1 MAELAIG
8 GVSFFFQVFA
18 GCIQG
23 YELIADACHL
33 RKDCQA
39 LLVNFKVEEHRL
51 LNWAKLVQLDYRDDK
66 LVLNHMSK
74 GLIINIMEQQ
84 QKLLFSFGRLDKKYE
99 RLTEPLLEEAAEAFV
114 LQNFDR
120 LIEDDTNGSGEGN
133 ARSVRFPP
141 TDELVKMSL
150 KFVQQFKDVPKR
162 LKWAVFD
169 HLKMEKLIARL
180 ADFNDKMHEA
190 LDKAQVDLLIDMQT
204 RTNDQIVLLNRTMSH
219 MVQIYQS
226 QQSEQIG
233 FRRAYSLIEMEDSE
247 YDGMMDSGAVAAR
260 GAARQPLAALAQQNF
275 IHLAIEDSHEDLTT
289 SYAEKINMPDLPKDI
304 RDTQLQYMDIRPKL
318 GSQFPLEIDEGVR
331 TEAYYKNT
339 PVWIEWKSPDTTGPM
354 QQDGAVD
361 AKIHARVKKLAALLS
376 KHNRTVR
383 FRAPFCRGYFIDED
397 EGRFGLVFEKPASVP
412 ADTEPTS
419 LHALIA
425 NPENDIPS
433 LTDRITL
440 MRLLTETVERLHA
453 VDWLHKG
460 LRSANI
466 LLFPKKGGRVENGQV
481 THGEVNYADPLIS
494 GFDYSRPATSDDMTE
509 RPLDNP
515 AADIYRHPSVQHR
528 GNRED
533 AGGRESY
540 KKSFDLYSL
549 GIVLLEIAYWK
560 TIDQILS
567 IDLEKARP
575 KHTWAVE
582 KRLLQTEP
590 QHLRGVKS
598 YLGNTVEGVIRACL
612 QGPTAFDLDEN
623 ADEKREVVAAQ
634 LQEAFGEKVVKKLAC
649 MKGL

>member
-1 MAELAIG
+1 
-8 GVSFFFQVFA
+8 
-18 GCIQG
+18 
-23 YELIADACHL
+23 LIADACRI

-39 LLVNFKVEEHRL
+39 LLVRFKVEEHRL

-84 QKLLFSFGRLDKKYE
+84 QKLLFSFGRLNKKYE
-99 RLTEPLLEEAAEAFV
+99 KLADPLLVEEVQEFV
-114 LQNFDR
+114 LQNSDR
-120 LIEDDTNGSGEGN
+120 LIENSANGTEDSSK
-133 ARSVRFPP
+133 SVQFPP
-141 TDELVKMSL
+141 TEELVKMSL

-162 LKWAVFD
+162 LKWATFD
-169 HLKMEKLIARL
+169 HQKMELLITKL

-190 LDKAQVDLLIDMQT
+190 LDKAQMDLLIDMQT

-226 QQSEQIG
+226 QQSEQHG
-233 FRRAYSLIEMEDSE
+233 FRRQYSLTDVEDSE
-247 YDGMMDSGAVAAR
+247 YDGLIDNGAITAR
-260 GAARQPLAALAQQNF
+260 GAAHQPLAALAQQNF
-275 IHLAIEDSHEDLTT
+275 IHLAIEGSQVDLTQ
-289 SYAEKINMPDLPKDI
+289 SYAREIDMPDLPNDI
-304 RDTQLQYMDIRPKL
+304 RQSQTKLLFEDIRPKK
-318 GSQFPLEIDEGVR
+318 GDHFPQDIDEGVR
-331 TEAYYKNT
+331 TEAFYNNT
-339 PVWIEWKSPDTTGPM
+339 PVWIEWKTPDTSGSM
-354 QQDGAVD
+354 QQDGGID
-361 AKIHARVKKLAALLS
+361 AKILKRVQKLAALLS
-376 KHNRTVR
+376 KNNRTVR
-383 FRAPFCRGYFIDED
+383 FRAPFCRGYFMDEE

-419 LHALIA
+419 LHALIT
-425 NPENDIPS
+425 NSNNNIPS

-440 MRLLTETVERLHA
+440 MRLLAETVERLHA

-466 LLFPKKGGRVENGQV
+466 LLFPKKGGEI
-481 THGEVNYADPLIS
+481 NYADPFIS

-515 AADIYRHPSVQHR
+515 AADVYRHPNVQHK

-533 AGGRESY
+533 ASGRESY

-549 GIVLLEIAYWK
+549 GIVLLEIAHWK

-567 IDLEKARP
+567 INLEKARP
-575 KHTWAVE
+575 KDTWKVGE
-582 KRLLQTEP
+582 RLLAPDSEY
-590 QHLRGVKS
+590 LRFVKS
-598 YLGNTVEGVIRACL
+598 HLGNTVEGVVRACL
-612 QGPTAFDLDEN
+612 MGPEAFGLERE

-634 LQEAFGEKVVKKLAC
+634 LQRAFGECVVKRLAS

>member
-1 MAELAIG
+1 
-8 GVSFFFQVFA
+8 
-18 GCIQG
+18 
-23 YELIADACHL
+23 
-33 RKDCQA
+33 
-39 LLVNFKVEEHRL
+39 
-51 LNWAKLVQLDYRDDK
+51 
-66 LVLNHMSK
+66 
-74 GLIINIMEQQ
+74 
-84 QKLLFSFGRLDKKYE
+84 
-99 RLTEPLLEEAAEAFV
+99 
-114 LQNFDR
+114 
-120 LIEDDTNGSGEGN
+120 
-133 ARSVRFPP
+133 
-141 TDELVKMSL
+141 
-150 KFVQQFKDVPKR
+150 
-162 LKWAVFD
+162 
-169 HLKMEKLIARL
+169 
-180 ADFNDKMHEA
+180 
-190 LDKAQVDLLIDMQT
+190 
-204 RTNDQIVLLNRTMSH
+204 

-226 QQSEQIG
+226 QQSEQVG
-233 FRRAYSLIEMEDSE
+233 FRRTYSLLEMEGSD
-247 YDGMMDSGAVAAR
+247 YDGLVDSGAVAAR

-275 IHLAIEDSHEDLTT
+275 IHLAIEDSQEDLTT
-289 SYAEKINMPDLPKDI
+289 SYAQEINMPDLPNDI
-304 RDTQLQYMDIRPKL
+304 RHTQLRYEDVRPRQ
-318 GSQFPLEIDEGVR
+318 GVHFPQEINEGVR

-339 PVWIEWKSPDTTGPM
+339 PVWIEWKTPDNTGPM
-354 QQDGAVD
+354 QHDSAVD
-361 AKIHARVKKLAALLS
+361 AKIHARVRKLAALLS

-397 EGRFGLVFEKPASVP
+397 EGRFGLVFEKPASVS

-425 NPENDIPS
+425 NHENDIPS
-433 LTDRITL
+433 LTDRIAL
-440 MRLLTETVERLHA
+440 MRLLAETVERLHA

-466 LLFPKKGGRVENGQV
+466 LLFPKKGGRVANGQLKE
-481 THGEVNYADPLIS
+481 GEINYADPFIS

-567 IDLEKARP
+567 VDLDNARP
-575 KHTWAVE
+575 KDTWAVE
-582 KRLLQTEP
+582 KKLLETEP
-590 QHLRGVKS
+590 QHLRGVRS

-612 QGPTAFDLDEN
+612 QGPTAFDLDN
-623 ADEKREVVAAQ
+623 DADEKREVVAAQ
-634 LQEAFGEKVVKKLAC
+634 LQSAFGEKVVKKLAC